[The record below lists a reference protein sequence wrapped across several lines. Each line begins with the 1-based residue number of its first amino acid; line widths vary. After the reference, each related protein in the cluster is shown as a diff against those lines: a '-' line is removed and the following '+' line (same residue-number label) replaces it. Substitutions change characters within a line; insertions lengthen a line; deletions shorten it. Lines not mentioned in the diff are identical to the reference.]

1 MGMMGIRG
9 GSSDYRR
16 VTYRNT
22 DGSVTGTVSYNISK
36 KNDKK
41 YKKLRYNFKGIS
53 KEILRTK
60 TSLSARAV
68 MIRAK
73 GVTARLRRN
82 QGTGVYDEE
91 ELRHAIIHAQRM
103 ERIAKK
109 RMKHLLEEENI
120 RRRSGICRGDVVT
133 EKEKEAERQEA
144 AIEQLQ
150 YNLEM
155 SREEMQE
162 LMEEIQEMLEEMDG
176 MEELEEIS
184 GGAVL
189 EMDPEDLDLLKKK
202 HRSDEVRDILAA
214 DMKYLKAFFG
224 RLERERQA
232 AATSVSFQS
241 QSQSG
246 RSADT
251 SRAIIGAST
260 AMQMM
265 PAAEVA
271 ASAAPSADAGGGSVD
286 VAI

>member
-9 GSSDYRR
+9 GSFGYRR
-16 VTYRNT
+16 VAYKKTE
-22 DGSVTGTVSYNISK
+22 GSVRSTAGYSVSK

-53 KEILRTK
+53 REILRTK

-120 RRRSGICRGDVVT
+120 RRHNGICRADMET
-133 EKEKEAERQEA
+133 EKEKETENQET
-144 AIEQLQ
+144 AIEELQ

-162 LMEEIQEMLEEMDG
+162 LMEEIQEMLEEMDD

-184 GGAVL
+184 GGTDL

-214 DMKYLKAFFG
+214 DLKYLKAFFG
-224 RLERERQA
+224 KLERERQA
-232 AATSVSFQS
+232 ASAGVSFQS
-241 QSQSG
+241 QSQTG
-246 RSADT
+246 RAADT

-260 AMQMM
+260 AMQMTS
-265 PAAEVA
+265 AAEVA
-271 ASAAPSADAGGGSVD
+271 SGAAPSADAGSGSVD

>member
-109 RMKHLLEEENI
+109 RMKHLLEEETI
-120 RRRSGICRGDVVT
+120 RRRSGI
-133 EKEKEAERQEA
+133 
-144 AIEQLQ
+144 
-150 YNLEM
+150 
-155 SREEMQE
+155 
-162 LMEEIQEMLEEMDG
+162 
-176 MEELEEIS
+176 
-184 GGAVL
+184 
-189 EMDPEDLDLLKKK
+189 
-202 HRSDEVRDILAA
+202 
-214 DMKYLKAFFG
+214 
-224 RLERERQA
+224 
-232 AATSVSFQS
+232 
-241 QSQSG
+241 
-246 RSADT
+246 
-251 SRAIIGAST
+251 
-260 AMQMM
+260 
-265 PAAEVA
+265 
-271 ASAAPSADAGGGSVD
+271 
-286 VAI
+286 

>member
-189 EMDPEDLDLLKKK
+189 EMDPEDL
-202 HRSDEVRDILAA
+202 EI
-214 DMKYLKAFFG
+214 G
-224 RLERERQA
+224 RA
-232 AATSVSFQS
+232 HV
-241 QSQSG
+241 
-246 RSADT
+246 
-251 SRAIIGAST
+251 
-260 AMQMM
+260 
-265 PAAEVA
+265 
-271 ASAAPSADAGGGSVD
+271 
-286 VAI
+286 

>member
-214 DMKYLKAFFG
+214 DLKYLKAFFG

-232 AATSVSFQS
+232 AATVPVRQVGGYVQS
-241 QSQSG
+241 DYRCVYSH
-246 RSADT
+246 AD
-251 SRAIIGAST
+251 
-260 AMQMM
+260 
-265 PAAEVA
+265 
-271 ASAAPSADAGGGSVD
+271 DAGSGSGGQCGTVGGCRRRKCGCSH
-286 VAI
+286 IGP